1 MASRVTHDGL
11 LALRNHWRTLE
22 IARTRIVEK
31 KKVAEKQ
38 RSFFDYKCEGNA
50 CVCRWN
56 GSGMVTLASNHLTHL

>member
-11 LALRNHWRTLE
+11 LALRNHWQ
-22 IARTRIVEK
+22 K